1 MKKLQIFVS
10 STYNDLIV
18 ERQKVVEGILN
29 AGHIPAGM
37 ELFGGPASVI
47 KTIQRWINQSDMC
60 ILLLGGK
67 YGSIYKAEG
76 ISFTEWEYRYA
87 KSQNKPVCIIVLSES
102 LLHKKAAVEGESKIF
117 EKTYKKKYKQFRDYL
132 QNDGLWK
139 EVNSVNEIQGAVQSH
154 ILQTLENPD
163 YDLIGWVRGDAIIND
178 WKKQSNEVLV
188 ATYKQVLDSYISRL
202 YGNFDTSELSKS
214 LSEKF
219 ISKLNYDGILNSF
232 HRIVQFC
239 RANDGLI
246 KVVIEDEIEYAYLVP
261 EHRAFGKLFQAT
273 KQQAMTY
280 KVEKVLINN
289 EDYTSSFHIEQREN
303 VNRGQLRY
311 YVESVNSISMGD
323 EFPVNIFYQSSYECP
338 PLAFFQSYGLSYPC
352 KNFEVEMFLRD
363 DLADEYS
370 ILTSTNAMFSKVYAD
385 SFKANEVKNF
395 GVCRIRLQE
404 WALPSDGY
412 TATLKKKTEENH

>member
-1 MKKLQIFVS
+1 MKKLQVFVS
-10 STYNDLIV
+10 STHNDLIV

-47 KTIQRWINQSDMC
+47 KTIQRWIDQSDMC

-67 YGSIYKAEG
+67 YGSIYKDEG

-87 KSQNKPVCIIVLSES
+87 KSKNKPVCIIVLSDS
-102 LLHKKAAVEGESKIF
+102 LLHKKAATEGESRIF
-117 EKTYKKKYKQFRDYL
+117 EKTNKKKYKQFRDFL
-132 QNDGLWK
+132 QNDRLWK

-163 YDLIGWVRGDAIIND
+163 YDLVGWIRGDSVVND
-178 WKKQSNEVLV
+178 WIKQPNEVLV
-188 ATYKQVLDSYISRL
+188 DTYKQVLDSYISRL
-202 YGNFDTSELSKS
+202 YDNFDTSGLSKS
-214 LSEKF
+214 LGEKF

-232 HRIVQFC
+232 HRIIQFC
-239 RANDGLI
+239 RAKDGLI
-246 KVVIEDEIEYAYLVP
+246 KVIIEDELEYAYLVP

-289 EDYTSSFHIEQREN
+289 EDFTSDFHVEPKEN

-311 YVESVNSISMGD
+311 YVESINSISMGD
-323 EFPVNIFYQSSYECP
+323 EFPVNVFYKGSYECP
-338 PLAFFQSYGLSYPC
+338 PLDFFQSYGLSYPC

-363 DLADEYS
+363 GLADEYS
-370 ILTSTNAMFSKVYAD
+370 ILISTNAMFSKAYSD

-412 TATLKKKTEENH
+412 TATLKRKTEGNH